1 MERLF
6 VGDIELTSSYS
17 TTGYLSKKDLYEIKE
32 VYELFIKNG
41 RFCKSNFIR
50 CKVEDI
56 IQQLRT
62 KGSLKIVNDDNYT
75 PPKLKLLNKKTNSG
89 VESLSSDQSDIN
101 KGPKNKRATEI
112 EKKKTSST
120 PQKIT
125 EVDELETI
133 KVISGLS
140 SEPSMIESPTKS
152 EVSNKKLSSMIESP
166 TKSEVSNKKLSSM
179 IESPTKSEV
188 SNKKL
193 SSMIESPTKSE
204 VVNQNDEPELIQK
217 SHKEIIIQNHPPK
230 ISSHTFVNEDSD
242 TEGAYSRP
250 SSPYPGVPIE
260 EVDVSSDDDYEDEDE
275 EIQPDEMHFRIQPPP
290 RPLTPNIP
298 VNIQIK
304 KPPKK
309 LIKTSNQKL
318 IEQLYDL
325 YQTEHK
331 TYVGM
336 LQESMNGNY
345 IHDMDLMSHYYEHEI
360 AKYHYLRS
368 KTTLKRDKLAIE
380 KQKRSMRMDQIE
392 FGY

>member
-140 SEPSMIESPTKS
+140 SEP
-152 EVSNKKLSSMIESP
+152 
-166 TKSEVSNKKLSSM
+166 SM